1 MKLNKSTFVKYLK
14 TNLYFEKKPS
24 LAVAVSGGPDSMA
37 LLFLIIEMNKA
48 LKGKITALI
57 VDHNLRNES
66 KKEAKA
72 VYNFLKNLKINSKIL
87 SVRNN
92 QIKKRSMNEARINRY
107 KLLTNYCKKQNI
119 LYLFLGH
126 HNDDILETFLLRK
139 IAGSDFEG
147 LQSIKFFSM
156 RNKTC
161 IIRPLIR
168 FTKDDI
174 LNYNINHKIPFISD
188 TSNTNLNFTRPAI
201 RKFISE
207 TEIETKREIIN
218 EFETIKKNSNLYN
231 LMIAQLINK
240 NIKFIK
246 KNSIEVDYKRFV
258 SLDFLISNKI
268 INKFYQ
274 FFYDKDVS
282 IRSAKIQILL
292 NHAKNA
298 NFKKFYLKGMSIK
311 KTRDSLIFLK
321 ITN

>member
-188 TSNTNLNFTRPAI
+188 TSNTNLNS
-201 RKFISE
+201 IS
-207 TEIETKREIIN
+207 
-218 EFETIKKNSNLYN
+218 L
-231 LMIAQLINK
+231 
-240 NIKFIK
+240 
-246 KNSIEVDYKRFV
+246 
-258 SLDFLISNKI
+258 
-268 INKFYQ
+268 
-274 FFYDKDVS
+274 
-282 IRSAKIQILL
+282 
-292 NHAKNA
+292 
-298 NFKKFYLKGMSIK
+298 
-311 KTRDSLIFLK
+311 
-321 ITN
+321 